1 MAKKRTTKQ
10 AKKRTSKKFPVPR
23 SSNRIRQLDQNDF
36 QLLRNMYNG
45 YTYTGLPNQT
55 TFNVNERLGYITQA
69 EQQRKGRQLKELE
82 ELRLQQKNDEA
93 VRKHIRDLIGQGL
106 EGNVNPKYKTQ
117 LEDEIAKMGDKANKN
132 MTLNEL
138 SGYIRTLTTQT
149 LTDQRDKL
157 REEEKKLEHEQ
168 RIRDERA
175 RIKER
180 KRQAYAEG
188 AVKNYLNQF
197 ISDINDEARKKVMRR
212 AGRQDRRLKK
222 QQGEQSSVPTS
233 IAVPSPEQVIQASQ
247 PSDSELRTEGM
258 LDSILNSSLA
268 READIQAVST
278 QQQLVN
284 PTEARLHFAPQ
295 DIDLEDIEV
304 YNQQMQEGGEQQMQG
319 EKPKKEKKHR
329 EEKKQRE
336 EKKHREEKRGEIDAS
351 FQKILAGASKAQTKL
366 QQVRE
371 KKREAEEQLA
381 ETQLPFSEFQRA
393 MMGKYGKYSFTRDNL
408 DKFGLQDTRAGGS
421 GGDNY
426 LRTLYSKVLE
436 NIRTGKLNLKKK
448 R

>member
-175 RIKER
+175 LRKEER
-180 KRQAYAEG
+180 RQAY
-188 AVKNYLNQF
+188 
-197 ISDINDEARKKVMRR
+197 

-222 QQGEQSSVPTS
+222 QQEEQSSVPTS
-233 IAVPSPEQVIQASQ
+233 IAVPSPEQITQASQ
-247 PSDSELRTEGM
+247 PSGSRLQEEGSM
-258 LDSILNSSLA
+258 QDDIVNSSLA
-268 READIQAVST
+268 RQADVQAIST
-278 QQQLVN
+278 QKQFVN
-284 PTEARLHFAPQ
+284 PTQARLHFVPQ
-295 DIDLEDIEV
+295 VIDVEDIEV

-319 EKPKKEKKHR
+319 EKRKKEKI
-329 EEKKQRE
+329 
-336 EKKHREEKRGEIDAS
+336 GIDAS
-351 FQKILAGASKAQTKL
+351 FQKILAGVSKAQTKL

>member
-222 QQGEQSSVPTS
+222 QQETESNVPTS
-233 IAVPSPEQVIQASQ
+233 IAVPSPEQITQASQ
-247 PSDSELRTEGM
+247 PS
-258 LDSILNSSLA
+258 
-268 READIQAVST
+268 
-278 QQQLVN
+278 
-284 PTEARLHFAPQ
+284 
-295 DIDLEDIEV
+295 
-304 YNQQMQEGGEQQMQG
+304 
-319 EKPKKEKKHR
+319 
-329 EEKKQRE
+329 
-336 EKKHREEKRGEIDAS
+336 
-351 FQKILAGASKAQTKL
+351 
-366 QQVRE
+366 
-371 KKREAEEQLA
+371 
-381 ETQLPFSEFQRA
+381 
-393 MMGKYGKYSFTRDNL
+393 
-408 DKFGLQDTRAGGS
+408 GS
-421 GGDNY
+421 
-426 LRTLYSKVLE
+426 R
-436 NIRTGKLNLKKK
+436 
-448 R
+448 

>member
-10 AKKRTSKKFPVPR
+10 AKKRTGKKLSVPR

-36 QLLRNMYNG
+36 QLLRKMHNYI
-45 YTYTGLPNQT
+45 TYTGLPNQT

-82 ELRLQQKNDEA
+82 ELRLQQKNDKA

-175 RIKER
+175 LRKEER
-180 KRQAYAEG
+180 RLEIEANLKKKSDK
-188 AVKNYLNQF
+188 AVTNYLNQF
-197 ISDINDEARKKVMRR
+197 IHDINDEARNRVIVK
-212 AGRQDRRLKK
+212 AGRRDRRRLRK
-222 QQGEQSSVPTS
+222 QQETESNVPTS
-233 IAVPSPEQVIQASQ
+233 IAVPSPEQITQASQ
-247 PSDSELRTEGM
+247 PSGSRLQEEGSM
-258 LDSILNSSLA
+258 QLYDDIVNSSLA
-268 READIQAVST
+268 RQADVQAIST
-278 QQQLVN
+278 QKQFVN
-284 PTEARLHFAPQ
+284 PTQARLHFVPQ
-295 DIDLEDIEV
+295 AIDLEDTEA
-304 YNQQMQEGGEQQMQG
+304 YNQQMQEEGEQQMQ
-319 EKPKKEKKHR
+319 EKKPKKEKKG
-329 EEKKQRE
+329 K
-336 EKKHREEKRGEIDAS
+336 IDS
-351 FQKILAGASKAQTKL
+351 QFRKVLGSASKAQTRL
-366 QQVRE
+366 QEVRE

-381 ETQLPFSEFQRA
+381 EAQLPYSEFQKA

-408 DKFGLQDTRAGGS
+408 DKFGLQEVRPGGS

-426 LRTLYSKVLE
+426 MKNTLYPKVLE
-436 NIRTGKLNLKKK
+436 NIRKGKLNLRKK

>member
-157 REEEKKLEHEQ
+157 IEEEKKLEHEQ

-233 IAVPSPEQVIQASQ
+233 IAVPSPEQITQASQ

-295 DIDLEDIEV
+295 VIDVEDIEA

-319 EKPKKEKKHR
+319 EKRKK
-329 EEKKQRE
+329 
-336 EKKHREEKRGEIDAS
+336 EKRGELDPQLQKVLAS
-351 FQKILAGASKAQTKL
+351 VSKAQTKL

>member
-222 QQGEQSSVPTS
+222 QQETESNVPTS
-233 IAVPSPEQVIQASQ
+233 IAVPSPEQITQASQ
-247 PSDSELRTEGM
+247 PSGSRLQEEGSM
-258 LDSILNSSLA
+258 QLYDDIVNSSLA
-268 READIQAVST
+268 RHADVQAISS
-278 QQQLVN
+278 QKQFVN
-284 PTEARLHFAPQ
+284 PTQARLHFAPQ
-295 DIDLEDIEV
+295 VIDVEDIEA

-319 EKPKKEKKHR
+319 EKRKK
-329 EEKKQRE
+329 
-336 EKKHREEKRGEIDAS
+336 EKRGELKPQLQKVLAS
-351 FQKILAGASKAQTKL
+351 VSKAQTKL

-381 ETQLPFSEFQRA
+381 ETQLPYSEFQKA

>member
-1 MAKKRTTKQ
+1 MKKIEESPLYQAQGIVDELVNRATT
-10 AKKRTSKKFPVPR
+10 PR
-23 SSNRIRQLDQNDF
+23 I
-36 QLLRNMYNG
+36 
-45 YTYTGLPNQT
+45 P
-55 TFNVNERLGYITQA
+55 
-69 EQQRKGRQLKELE
+69 
-82 ELRLQQKNDEA
+82 
-93 VRKHIRDLIGQGL
+93 
-106 EGNVNPKYKTQ
+106 
-117 LEDEIAKMGDKANKN
+117 
-132 MTLNEL
+132 
-138 SGYIRTLTTQT
+138 
-149 LTDQRDKL
+149 
-157 REEEKKLEHEQ
+157 
-168 RIRDERA
+168 
-175 RIKER
+175 
-180 KRQAYAEG
+180 
-188 AVKNYLNQF
+188 
-197 ISDINDEARKKVMRR
+197 
-212 AGRQDRRLKK
+212 
-222 QQGEQSSVPTS
+222 SSVT
-233 IAVPSPEQVIQASQ
+233 APSPEQVIQASQ

-351 FQKILAGASKAQTKL
+351 FQKILAGASKAQTRL